1 MNVVCYQVLCVCY
14 HMFFFFKLGTFS
26 GYSREFSSNCGL
38 ELTIN
43 RPAATG
49 NTERK
54 YSNEEKKD

>member
-14 HMFFFFKLGTFS
+14 HMFFFFKLATFS

-43 RPAATG
+43 QPAAKG
-49 NTERK
+49 KHRK
-54 YSNEEKKD
+54 EVQQ